1 MGQVWSKANFD
12 GINLAGHLG
21 GRGSVM
27 AVTAQNAGDDGQW
40 GTTDDVLAPINQQP
54 VDVSIDMV
62 PDDNGSDQDRV
73 RGFLGFHRQTC
84 NFVLADG
91 STHSVTEGVS
101 AELYRAISTRG
112 GSEIFDDGSL

>member
-21 GRGSVM
+21 GRGSVV
-27 AVTAQNAGDDGQW
+27 AVTAQNAGPDGQW
-40 GTTDDVLAPINQQP
+40 GTTDDLLAPINQQP

-62 PDDNGSDQDRV
+62 PDDNGSDLDRV
-73 RGFLGFHRQTC
+73 RGFLSFHPGGC
-84 NFVLADG
+84 NFVFADA
-91 STHSVTEGVS
+91 STHLISEGIS